1 MVDTTAGV
9 LLVHR
14 NQEKHHQKI
23 ANPCQHSQIT
33 EYEYTVGAETVILTK
48 CVIFLTKTGANDVIK
63 KIQPAC
69 RCSFGPLGVTLVPH
83 MSTRPPTF
91 LPTYTFRLLQ
101 LSVLDHLIC
110 FSSAVRVFFFKH
122 SANYKGLALRSMLAL
137 CRRQSAEEGNA
148 DSIKEQ
154 GSHLLL
160 NFTVFLFPPR
170 RKGGGHSA
178 HIKKK
183 KAMSI

>member
-1 MVDTTAGV
+1 M
-9 LLVHR
+9 VHR

-110 FSSAVRVFFFKH
+110 FSSAVRVFFFKTQCQLQRTRSTIYAGPMSTAVCRGRKCGFNQRAGQPPPLEFH
-122 SANYKGLALRSMLAL
+122 SISVPSEEKGRGA
-137 CRRQSAEEGNA
+137 
-148 DSIKEQ
+148 
-154 GSHLLL
+154 
-160 NFTVFLFPPR
+160 
-170 RKGGGHSA
+170 
-178 HIKKK
+178 
-183 KAMSI
+183 